1 MTLVKHYDGGGAHV
15 AHNQRYYLVAG
26 WIMSNTTDRLGVTR
40 GFVGRGECEVE
51 KKSEKPRRE
60 RKNVVYP
67 AYMYVCMC
75 VSHGGGAQLNKREWN
90 GRMEFARRIDER
102 DREKRINERNVRE
115 RERERRQIDVEF
127 VSEISDRRSERI
139 LMVERLEGCERE
151 REREAAERKRKKE
164 RERRLAA
171 IGGQTGT
178 DGYRNDGS
186 S

>member
-102 DREKRINERNVRE
+102 DREKRINERNVRK

-127 VSEISDRRSERI
+127 VSERI

-151 REREAAERKRKKE
+151 RERERSSGEKTKERKKE
-164 RERRLAA
+164 REGSRR
-171 IGGQTGT
+171 
-178 DGYRNDGS
+178 
-186 S
+186 

>member
-67 AYMYVCMC
+67 AYMYGCMC

-102 DREKRINERNVRE
+102 DREKRINERNVRK

-127 VSEISDRRSERI
+127 VSERI

-151 REREAAERKRKKE
+151 RERERSSGEKTKERKKE
-164 RERRLAA
+164 REGSRR
-171 IGGQTGT
+171 
-178 DGYRNDGS
+178 
-186 S
+186 